1 MVSST
6 SYNNKA
12 LVETPYSLFP
22 NAHTVKGIQRVCCS
36 CNCFP
41 KFSKFLTP
49 LLILILSRIVWI
61 HELCFCFP
69 FATSLDC
76 FEVNCLHAFGE
87 LLMSE
92 TALSV
97 DFGVWF

>member
-1 MVSST
+1 MLPCV
-6 SYNNKA
+6 
-12 LVETPYSLFP
+12 VC
-22 NAHTVKGIQRVCCS
+22 VGIVDTKCCS

-41 KFSKFLTP
+41 KFLKFWTL
-49 LLILILSRIVWI
+49 LLIFILPKMVWI

-69 FATSLDC
+69 SATSLDY

-92 TALSV
+92 TTLSV
-97 DFGVWF
+97 EFGVWF